1 MKIIILP
8 GTGKS
13 NKEWIDNAEKF
24 FLTSDTTSKRYIQ
37 YYSHW
42 NNDGVLDLNLE
53 LEKLS
58 KEVTAEDECIVF
70 AKSAGSILTINAVTS
85 GLLKPSKC
93 IFVGLPIALGDEDS
107 LDTIKRLESF
117 NVPTIVIQKTNDS
130 VASYDTVR
138 KVVEKY
144 PNIKLIEIPGD
155 NHKYDDFELINSL
168 IAEDMK

>member
-8 GTGKS
+8 GNSRS

-24 FLTSDTTSKRYIQ
+24 FLTSDTTSERYKQ

-42 NNDGVLDLNLE
+42 DNDGVLDLNLE

-58 KEVTAEDECIVF
+58 KEVTAEDEYIVF

-85 GLLKPSKC
+85 GLFKPSKC
-93 IFVGLPIALGDEDS
+93 VFVGLPIALDDEDS

-117 NVPTIVIQKTNDS
+117 DVPTLVIQKTDDPI
-130 VASYDTVR
+130 ASFDTVK

-144 PNIKLIEIPGD
+144 SNIKLIEIPGD
-155 NHKYDDFELINSL
+155 NHKYDDFELINRL
-168 IAEDMK
+168 AEEFLR